1 MAIKTLKHT
10 CENCESDYKI
20 VYDDEVVADQP
31 QFCPICAEMIVD
43 KDGEDCE
50 DDF

>member
-10 CENCESDYKI
+10 CENCESQYKI

-31 QFCPICAEMIVD
+31 QFCPICAEYILD
-43 KDGEDCE
+43 ESEDADE
-50 DDF
+50 LDL